1 LTWWSQS
8 QILNVR
14 FFGKLVGRYYDSE
27 GNPTKSLKGV
37 EAKAARGTQLLEK
50 QKTEEEQEKLACYL
64 FD

>member
-1 LTWWSQS
+1 
-8 QILNVR
+8 
-14 FFGKLVGRYYDSE
+14 
-27 GNPTKSLKGV
+27 LKGV